1 LFSRGISMAFI
12 QASIIGEDFGEE
24 GEGFK
29 ITMSAFDHGLYT
41 VASGAMSIIRA
52 YKDTKKARKN
62 KMLDYQS
69 VREKKATVQDL
80 VKGLNK
86 DDLRRELN
94 EVYNDIEHRIANAG
108 DAEVIFQPVD
118 PNAKDPFAKEG
129 EAELAW
135 TLGHVIVHLT
145 ASMEEAASISQ
156 ELARGVEFHGRSRWE
171 VPFREVK
178 TIAFCRARLAESLR
192 MCSAALDMWPDP
204 PHMDNTY
211 VMMPG
216 ALPHTP
222 VSRFASGLKHASDH
236 LEQISE
242 IIRQA
247 KDT

>member
-1 LFSRGISMAFI
+1 
-12 QASIIGEDFGEE
+12 
-24 GEGFK
+24 
-29 ITMSAFDHGLYT
+29 
-41 VASGAMSIIRA
+41 
-52 YKDTKKARKN
+52 
-62 KMLDYQS
+62 MLDFQS
-69 VREKKATVQDL
+69 VREKKVTVQDL
-80 VKGLNK
+80 VKDLTKG
-86 DDLRRELN
+86 DLRRELN
-94 EVYNDIEHRIANAG
+94 EMYNDIEHRISSAA
-108 DAEVIFQPVD
+108 DADVVFQPID

-156 ELARGVEFHGRSRWE
+156 ELSRGVEFHGRSRWE

-178 TIAFCRARLAESLR
+178 TIAFCRARLAESRRICL
-192 MCSAALDMWPDP
+192 AALDMWPDA

-211 VMMPG
+211 VMAIG

-242 IIRQA
+242 IMRQA
-247 KDT
+247 KEAATR